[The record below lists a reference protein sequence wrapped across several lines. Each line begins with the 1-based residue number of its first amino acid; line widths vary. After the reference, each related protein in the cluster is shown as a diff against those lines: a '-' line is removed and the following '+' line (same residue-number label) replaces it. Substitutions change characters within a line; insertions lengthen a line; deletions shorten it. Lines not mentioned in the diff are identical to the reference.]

1 MIKVNDKVKI
11 SPAGK
16 LRYGDSYSNPHD
28 AEGVVIEV
36 REGYTF
42 RYKVDW
48 SGSSNSYKEGEIE
61 LVISEEKELKPMTKV
76 IYSYSPDSVTVVLN
90 GEIYVITSS
99 EGSYERL
106 VEELKAPTHD
116 LEAIEALV
124 DKTKAVEK
132 FSNGQVTVEGGVVF
146 YQGQEINNSLT
157 DKMLS
162 MMDEG
167 FDITPW
173 ATFLENLE
181 QNPSFRSRQCLFNF
195 LEKFQAPFTED
206 GCFIAFKRVRKDFK
220 DIYTGTMDNSVGT
233 VVKMDRRD
241 VNEDPNATCSAGLH
255 VAADSYLSHY
265 ASADRNKTIM
275 LKVNPRDVVAVPHD
289 YNHAKMRVCEYE
301 VIADITPTQMDELKT
316 KPVLFQGDYE
326 STLESQDVEEG
337 DTVTL
342 VEFEAYLTVGESYEV
357 LEVDD
362 GGNTIKVLDD
372 EGDPGWYNI
381 ESFKL

>member
-1 MIKVNDKVKI
+1 MIKVDDKVKI

-16 LRYGDSYSNPHD
+16 LRYGDSYNNPYD

-48 SGSSNSYKEGEIE
+48 SGFSNSYKEGELE

-99 EGSYERL
+99 EGAYTQL

-206 GCFIAFKRVRKDFK
+206 GCFIAFKRVRNDFK

-289 YNHAKMRVCEYE
+289 YNHAKMRVCQYE
-301 VIADITPTQMDELKT
+301 VIADITPAQMDELKT
-316 KPVLFQGDYE
+316 KPVLTSSDYTE
-326 STLESQDVEEG
+326 DDRDIEEG
-337 DTVTL
+337 DMVTL
-342 VEFEAYLTVGESYEV
+342 VEYQAYLTVGESYEV

-362 GGNTIKVLDD
+362 YDDTIRVLDD
-372 EGDPGWYNI
+372 DGDPGWYDIN
-381 ESFKL
+381 SFKL